1 MEIKTAEGLL
11 DEALITIA
19 DNYDMSQDEYNLVIK
34 TMKEYAAQFIDLA
47 AENALIKGFQMI
59 NGKRVDISPDDGFVS
74 QGVKDPYP
82 DLEILIDKQSI
93 LNLKKQI
100 K

>member
-1 MEIKTAEGLL
+1 MKIKTAYETLNDAWYSSVL
-11 DEALITIA
+11 DA
-19 DNYDMSQDEYNLVIK
+19 DWRDVAE
-34 TMKEYAAQFIDLA
+34 TAMKEYAAQFIDLA